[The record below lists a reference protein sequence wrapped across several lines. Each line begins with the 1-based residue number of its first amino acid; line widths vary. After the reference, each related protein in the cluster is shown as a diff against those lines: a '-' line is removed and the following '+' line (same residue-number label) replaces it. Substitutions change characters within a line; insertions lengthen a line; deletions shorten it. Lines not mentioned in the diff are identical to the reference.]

1 MGEKRYDGAPWGREG
16 GVMVGEKMVWMV
28 WLGGWQKLLYKSL
41 NH

>member
-1 MGEKRYDGAPWGREG
+1 MGEKRCDGAPWGREG
-16 GVMVGEKMVWMV
+16 GVMVGENGV